1 MKVFEF
7 IQHDCYLFT
16 WENKGTLVTQ
26 LQADKIAIDL
36 LANGLITIQ
45 DFPLPY

>member
-16 WENKGTLVTQ
+16 WEGNAVLVSQ
-26 LQADKIAIDL
+26 LQADQFAIDL
-36 LANGLITIQ
+36 LANGLISIN